1 MTDDPVYVYV
11 ATYHSYPDAEQ
22 DWYEV
27 KRIHDLGAHGT
38 YDAAIVSREDDG
50 KVHVSK
56 VEKGTRLG
64 AWTGVA
70 VGALVGLLFPPAII
84 AAAVAGGAAAA
95 LAVHLSE
102 GMSREDLREVGALM
116 EQGDAFVLLVGNS
129 SMEEPFRDATKHAK
143 DVVEKKVEGGR
154 KHVEASVEESLE
166 TTG

>member
-1 MTDDPVYVYV
+1 MADDTVFVYV

-56 VEKGTRLG
+56 VEKGTRRG

-70 VGALVGLLFPPAII
+70 VGALVGFLFPPAAVPAI
-84 AAAVAGGAAAA
+84 VAGGSAGA
-95 LAVHLSE
+95 LAVHLSR
-102 GMSREDLREVGALM
+102 GMSREDLRELGGLM
-116 EQGDAFVLLVGNS
+116 DQGDAFVLLVGNE
-129 SMEEPFRDATKHAK
+129 SMEEPFKEATKHAK
-143 DVVEKKVEGGR
+143 EVLEKTIEGGR
-154 KHVEASVEESLE
+154 PHVEASVEEALTATE
-166 TTG
+166 